1 MNMHLR
7 NLCLT
12 LGAAV
17 AIIACSDGSE
27 APAAAARPT
36 ASASDE
42 KPSHVCS
49 LLSREQVDSVI
60 PGNDGGQ
67 DKDTSEAALLKDVA
81 MEHCQYSHIEG
92 MNVKFLDLIIYKA
105 SSDEGFEQIRIG
117 EWAHQGSDRR
127 LDIGDISFLQDM
139 SAQNELVAKAS
150 KGRLVFELKLYADD
164 AAARSEQLI
173 ELARIVAGKIWP
185 A

>member
-1 MNMHLR
+1 MNMYLR
-7 NLCLT
+7 NLCLAMSASMAF
-12 LGAAV
+12 AA
-17 AIIACSDGSE
+17 CGDGSE
-27 APAAAARPT
+27 APAAAARQA

-67 DKDTSEAALLKDVA
+67 DKDASEAALLKDVA

-117 EWAHQGSDRR
+117 ESAQQGSDRR
-127 LDIGDISFLQDM
+127 LDIGDISYLKDM
-139 SAQNELVAKAS
+139 SAQNEMVAKAS
-150 KGRLVFELKLYADD
+150 KGRTVFELKLYADD
-164 AAARSEQLI
+164 AAARPEQLI
-173 ELARIVAGKIWP
+173 ELARIVVGKI
-185 A
+185 